1 MKQKTFVAGIAKL
14 TFQRLVSTPD
24 AGFFKHV

>member
-1 MKQKTFVAGIAKL
+1 MKQKTFVVGIAKL
-14 TFQRLVSTPD
+14 TFQRLVSAPD